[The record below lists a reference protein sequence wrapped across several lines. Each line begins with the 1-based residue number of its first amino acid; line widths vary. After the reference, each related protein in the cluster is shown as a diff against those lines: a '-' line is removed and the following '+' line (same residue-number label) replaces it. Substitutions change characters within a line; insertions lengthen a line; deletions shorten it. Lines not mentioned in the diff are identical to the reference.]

1 MTDNSSLEKSSNK
14 SFITN
19 NHALL
24 KDYAQKKQ
32 QSFGLGIIVINLLL
46 LKTDK
51 IEKIDG
57 LNLLDADLAELD
69 EPTIHQ
75 AISYIPCDNFWFK
88 TINLKIKQRH
98 KIDLQAENNADH
110 ISIVFLKDVAIEHFS
125 IYTMKLRNS
134 QS

>member
-24 KDYAQKKQ
+24 KDYAQKKR

-46 LKTDK
+46 LKT
-51 IEKIDG
+51 EKIDG
-57 LNLLDADLAELD
+57 LNLLDTDLAELN
-69 EPTIHQ
+69 EATIHQ
-75 AISYIPCDNFWFK
+75 PISYIPCDNFWFK

-98 KIDLQAENNADH
+98 KIDLQAENNADQ
-110 ISIVFLKDVAIEHFS
+110 ISIVFIKDVAIEHFS

>member
-19 NHALL
+19 NHELL

-51 IEKIDG
+51 TGKVDELI
-57 LNLLDADLAELD
+57 LLEPDLVKLD

-75 AISYIPCDNFWFK
+75 PISYIPWDNFWFK

-110 ISIVFLKDVAIEHFS
+110 ISIVFIKDVAIEHFS
-125 IYTMKLRNS
+125 IYNMKLRNN
-134 QS
+134 

>member
-1 MTDNSSLEKSSNK
+1 MTDNSSLERSSNK

-46 LKTDK
+46 LKT
-51 IEKIDG
+51 EQIDG
-57 LNLLDADLAELD
+57 LNLLDSDLAELN
-69 EPTIHQ
+69 EATIHQ
-75 AISYIPCDNFWFK
+75 PISYIPHDNFWFK

-98 KIDLQAENNADH
+98 NIDLQAENKAAQ
-110 ISIVFLKDVAIEHFS
+110 ILIVFIKDAAIEHFS

>member
-24 KDYAQKKQ
+24 KEYAQKKQ
-32 QSFGLGIIVINLLL
+32 QLLGSGIIVINLLL
-46 LKTDK
+46 LKTDQLDK
-51 IEKIDG
+51 TDG
-57 LNLLDADLAELD
+57 LLAADLTELN

-98 KIDLQAENNADH
+98 KIDLQAENNADQ
-110 ISIVFLKDVAIEHFS
+110 ISIVFIKDVAIEHFS
-125 IYTMKLRNS
+125 IYTLKLRNS

>member
-24 KDYAQKKQ
+24 KDYAQKKR

-46 LKTDK
+46 LKT
-51 IEKIDG
+51 EKIDG
-57 LNLLDADLAELD
+57 LNLLDTDLAELN
-69 EPTIHQ
+69 EATIHQ
-75 AISYIPCDNFWFK
+75 PISYIPCDNFWFK

-98 KIDLQAENNADH
+98 KIDLQAENNADQ
-110 ISIVFLKDVAIEHFS
+110 ISIVFIKDVAIEHFS
-125 IYTMKLRNS
+125 IYTLKLRNS

>member
-19 NHALL
+19 NHELL

-51 IEKIDG
+51 TGKVDELILRDT
-57 LNLLDADLAELD
+57 DLD

-75 AISYIPCDNFWFK
+75 PISYVPWDNFWFK

-98 KIDLQAENNADH
+98 KIDLQAENSTDQVL
-110 ISIVFLKDVAIEHFS
+110 IVFIKDVAIEHFS
-125 IYTMKLRNS
+125 IYSLKLRNNYN
-134 QS
+134 